1 MKYLYKHGNKFWYQR
16 AVPLK
21 LVELVG
27 VRSIKVS
34 LNTNKIQTAITRSKL
49 QAIEHTKMFNKL
61 SKKPKDSFLKVF
73 KNQKIK
79 VKNYEINF
87 LDDYEDYVSDL
98 IFSNK
103 NFSKINVS
111 TIKKYFSDIHESI
124 PVLSVFFNDTFIKE
138 FEFKP
143 NQFLQFKKTVKD
155 FISICEDRPI
165 NSYNSGDIKKIDL
178 MFADNKSFRL
188 HFLKKVFL
196 MAFEKFEIKK
206 KIFPPT
212 KSNSIEK
219 KLNKSSISFED
230 FKKIENF
237 CERYP
242 SVETSLL
249 SMILYTGSNLYEL
262 MGLET
267 SDIYLDKFQSF
278 IIIRNNSTRPIK
290 SVYKNRTIP
299 LISISRH
306 GAEFIFNKLNDGEVL
321 FDQKK
326 IKKVENLIKKILINY
341 SSIQALSSF
350 KSYLISRLIKI
361 ECPEE
366 VILEI
371 IGRSKK
377 NNLYNREISLDMKKS
392 WLEQL
397 EYSDSNILI

>member
-49 QAIEHTKMFNKL
+49 QAIEHKKMFNKL
-61 SKKPKDSFLKVF
+61 AKKPKNSFLEIL
-73 KNQKIK
+73 KNNKIK
-79 VKNYEINF
+79 LKNYEINF
-87 LDDYEDYVSDL
+87 LDDYEDYISDF
-98 IFSNK
+98 IFSNES
-103 NFSKINVS
+103 FSKINVS
-111 TIKKYFSDIHESI
+111 SIKKYFSDIHKSI
-124 PVLSVFFNDTFIKE
+124 PVLSVFFSDIFIKE
-138 FEFKP
+138 FQFKP
-143 NQFLQFKKTVKD
+143 NQFINFKKTVKK
-155 FISICEDRPI
+155 FISICGDKPI
-165 NSYNSGDIKKIDL
+165 NSYNSEDIKKIHL
-178 MFADNKSFRL
+178 MSHNNMDFRS

-196 MAFEKFEIKK
+196 MAFDKFEIKK

-212 KSNSIEK
+212 KSIPIKK
-219 KLNKSSISFED
+219 KLSNSSITLED
-230 FKKIENF
+230 FKKLENF
-237 CERYP
+237 CKRFP
-242 SVETSLL
+242 SVESSLL
-249 SMILYTGSNLYEL
+249 SMMLYTGSNLYEL

-299 LISISRH
+299 LIGISRY
-306 GAEFIFNKLNDGEVL
+306 GAQFILNKLNDGEVL
-321 FDQKK
+321 FDKKK
-326 IKKVENLIKKILINY
+326 IKKVENLIKKIFINNLIIK
-341 SSIQALSSF
+341 SLGSIKSF
-350 KSYLISRLIKI
+350 LISRLIKI

-397 EYSDSNILI
+397 EYSDSNILF

>member
-49 QAIEHTKMFNKL
+49 QAIEHKKMFNKL
-61 SKKPKDSFLKVF
+61 SEKRKDSFLKIF

-79 VKNYEINF
+79 VKDYDINF

-111 TIKKYFSDIHESI
+111 NIKKYFTNIHKSI
-124 PVLSVFFNDTFIKE
+124 PVLSVFFNETFIKE

-143 NQFLQFKKTVKD
+143 NQFLQFKKTVTN
-155 FISICEDRPI
+155 FIYVCGDKPI
-165 NSYNSGDIKKIDL
+165 NSYNSGDIKKIHL
-178 MFADNKSFRL
+178 SLLNNKDFRL

-196 MAFEKFEIKK
+196 MAFDKFEIKK

-212 KSNSIEK
+212 KSISIKK
-219 KLNKSSISFED
+219 KLTNSSITFED
-230 FKKIENF
+230 FKKLENF
-237 CERYP
+237 CKRY
-242 SVETSLL
+242 SSIETSLL

-290 SVYKNRTIP
+290 SIYKNRTIP
-299 LISISRH
+299 LIGISKS
-306 GAEFIFNKLNDGEVL
+306 GAQFILNKLNDGKVL
-321 FDQKK
+321 FDKKK
-326 IKKVENLIKKILINY
+326 IKNLENLIKKILINN
-341 SSIQALSSF
+341 SIIKPLGGIKSF
-350 KSYLISRLIKI
+350 FISRLIKI

-397 EYSDSNILI
+397 EYSDTNILL

>member
-49 QAIEHTKMFNKL
+49 QAIEHKKIFNKL
-61 SKKPKDSFLKVF
+61 SEKSKNSFLEILK
-73 KNQKIK
+73 KKINI
-79 VKNYEINF
+79 KNYEINF
-87 LDDYEDYVSDL
+87 LEDYEDYVSDL
-98 IFSNK
+98 IFSHK
-103 NFSKINVS
+103 SFSKINVS
-111 TIKKYFSDIHESI
+111 NIKKYFSDIHKSI
-124 PVLSVFFNDTFIKE
+124 PTLSDFFNDTFIKE

-143 NQFLQFKKTVKD
+143 NQFLQFKKTVTN
-155 FISICEDRPI
+155 FIYVCGDKPI
-165 NSYNSGDIKKIDL
+165 NSYNSGDIKKIHL
-178 MFADNKSFRL
+178 SLLNNKDFRL

-196 MAFEKFEIKK
+196 MAFDKFEIKK

-212 KSNSIEK
+212 KSISIKK
-219 KLNKSSISFED
+219 KLTNSSITFED
-230 FKKIENF
+230 FKKLENF
-237 CERYP
+237 CKRY
-242 SVETSLL
+242 SSIETSLL

-278 IIIRNNSTRPIK
+278 IIIRNNSTRLIK
-290 SVYKNRTIP
+290 SIYKNRTIP
-299 LISISRH
+299 LIGISRQ

-321 FDQKK
+321 FDKKK
-326 IKKVENLIKKILINY
+326 IKKFENLIKKILINN
-341 SSIQALSSF
+341 STTKALISIKSF
-350 KSYLISRLIKI
+350 LMSRLIKI

-397 EYSDSNILI
+397 EYSNSNILF